1 MPGLTA
7 FCRPDFTP
15 ITMLTPHAA
24 ATRSGNRRP
33 TALVTGASGGIGAAF
48 ADVFA
53 AEGFDLVL
61 TARRGDLLRTVA
73 ERVERDRGCRVHIIT
88 ADLAQCG
95 TVTRLCDELAT
106 RGIEIDALVNNA
118 GYGVPGAFV
127 ANPWERHNAS
137 LQVLVLSVAEL
148 TYRLLPGMIERGYG
162 RIINV
167 ASLAG
172 LLRAPAG
179 LTLYPASKVFVIR
192 FSEALAE
199 EVRTR
204 GVHVTALAP
213 GFTDT
218 AFHDIADTRPRI
230 RVLPRFVWMDA
241 ARVARLGFD
250 AVMAGRPLEITGRVN
265 RTAAYIARLL
275 PSPLANYL
283 ARRAGA
289 V

>member
-1 MPGLTA
+1 
-7 FCRPDFTP
+7 
-15 ITMLTPHAA
+15 
-24 ATRSGNRRP
+24 
-33 TALVTGASGGIGAAF
+33 
-48 ADVFA
+48 
-53 AEGFDLVL
+53 
-61 TARRGDLLRTVA
+61 
-73 ERVERDRGCRVHIIT
+73 
-88 ADLAQCG
+88 
-95 TVTRLCDELAT
+95 
-106 RGIEIDALVNNA
+106 
-118 GYGVPGAFV
+118 
-127 ANPWERHNAS
+127 
-137 LQVLVLSVAEL
+137 L